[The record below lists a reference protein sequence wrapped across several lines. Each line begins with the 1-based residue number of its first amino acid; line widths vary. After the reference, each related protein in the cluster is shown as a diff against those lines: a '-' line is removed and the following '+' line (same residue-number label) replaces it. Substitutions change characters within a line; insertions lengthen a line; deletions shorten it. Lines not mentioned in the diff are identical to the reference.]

1 MALEVFSSIR
11 YFLKPEDI
19 SIDNWIFKL
28 HYRVSVALM
37 LGSSAIGVAKQ
48 YFGDPINCQV
58 SSFWVQHNIVYTY
71 TTLFIPHNNE
81 NQIPSL
87 PISSMKF
94 ICLFLW
100 NSSTPILCYK
110 WTMLCYL
117 WLVNIRITWKLDK
130 FVQTRNVWDVVYL
143 TKNFFN
149 MSQRSIQ

>member
-1 MALEVFSSIR
+1 
-11 YFLKPEDI
+11 
-19 SIDNWIFKL
+19 
-28 HYRVSVALM
+28 M

-94 ICLFLW
+94 ICLFFCETVVLQYCVI
-100 NSSTPILCYK
+100 SGLCYVI
-110 WTMLCYL
+110 Y
-117 WLVNIRITWKLDK
+117 D
-130 FVQTRNVWDVVYL
+130 
-143 TKNFFN
+143 
-149 MSQRSIQ
+149 